1 MPRRS
6 LVRLLTLSCFLIS
19 LTALSQSRPLI
30 TAPIN
35 NGIRAKVPKS
45 HPLLSGAADLGA
57 LNAAEP
63 LDRMMLVLGMAPEQQ
78 HQVAMLLDSQQ
89 TKGSPNYH
97 HWLTPEQY
105 GRQYGPE
112 PEDVEQIS
120 NWLRQQGFT
129 VGKVAKSGMWIEFSG
144 TVGLANQAFHT
155 QMHRYQVRGE
165 SHIANATDIS
175 IPSALTALVKG
186 VPLHDFFSKPALV
199 RTPVRPDITSSTGA
213 HALTPGDVATIYD
226 LAPLYKSNLN
236 GTGQTIAIVGR
247 SDVSL
252 SDVAAFQKIF
262 GLPNNVPTIIEN
274 GADTGVVP
282 SGDGAE
288 ASIDVEWASAMAPGA
303 KIELVSSANTGTTDG
318 VALSATYIVDENLAQ
333 VVNAS
338 FSECETNLGTAGNAF
353 WNNLWQQA
361 AAQGMSVFVAGGDEG
376 DTACYDLTTGY
387 TQAVNGLSSTP
398 FNTSVGGTEFD
409 ETGNDGTP
417 ATFWNSKNGSNLASA
432 IGYIPEIVWNDGTN
446 FGTPLATGGG
456 ISSIYPTPTWQTLDV
471 TGLQVLGTFTLPG
484 QPGMSPRGI
493 PDVSLSA
500 SPFNDPYLFCFTDP
514 FDLDTPDCQY
524 DNGTFGPTTF
534 QNAAGGT
541 SFSSPIFAGMMAIIN
556 QEVQSQDPSPS
567 PDPTGN
573 GRQGVA
579 NYVLYPLAVSE
590 NFGNCDSSSRTNPT
604 VAATAACVFNDVTA
618 GNNTV
623 FGVTG
628 FSATTGYD
636 LASGLGSVDASNLV
650 TNWTSVAANFHGSET
665 TLATKPAAGSVSISH
680 GQSIT
685 FDVSVQKLTGDTT
698 AQAPAGAVSF
708 IAQGGTLGGSVGVAS
723 AVLSGST
730 SPSTTGN
737 IKSNMLPG
745 GSYNLIAKFPGDGF
759 FAGSLSNTIPVTV
772 TPENSTTSLY
782 GFAQEP
788 YGKQNEFNAIVTG
801 ITGVGYPTGQVTLA
815 DNSTVF
821 AQLTLS
827 NQGVASM
834 NNCPPPGAIVTPI
847 ASPLPCFTVGT
858 HVITAIYSGD
868 GSFNSSPTPPAAS
881 QTITYIVTKGDPFI
895 SASAAITA
903 TGSSSLTTTLIADLG
918 GVSPAAVQPTG
929 TVQFFDGT
937 TPLGQASV
945 VLVKNFPQASLPPM
959 VFSQGIH
966 TVNVTYSGDSL
977 YTSGE
982 PQPFQL
988 SVGVPFGWAANP
1000 ATLAISPGQ
1009 DATYNLTVTAVP
1021 GFTGTVPITC
1031 ISGMGLIPIAVP
1043 PGVQCEVSPTSVTFT
1058 STTTSAQVVATINT
1072 TGQSRLLGPFP
1083 FGILPFAFGAVFAMG
1098 LRKKRPM
1105 GMLVLFGVLVLA
1117 ASGTTSCGSGGS
1129 NTPPPPTGP
1138 PAVSVTYTVW
1148 GAYPTSDPNT
1158 TGYNG
1163 IYLNTNIKQ

>member
-1 MPRRS
+1 M
-6 LVRLLTLSCFLIS
+6 
-19 LTALSQSRPLI
+19 
-30 TAPIN
+30 
-35 NGIRAKVPKS
+35 
-45 HPLLSGAADLGA
+45 
-57 LNAAEP
+57 
-63 LDRMMLVLGMAPEQQ
+63 
-78 HQVAMLLDSQQ
+78 
-89 TKGSPNYH
+89 H
-97 HWLTPEQY
+97 HY
-105 GRQYGPE
+105 R
-112 PEDVEQIS
+112 
-120 NWLRQQGFT
+120 
-129 VGKVAKSGMWIEFSG
+129 
-144 TVGLANQAFHT
+144 
-155 QMHRYQVRGE
+155 QVRGE

-175 IPSALTALVKG
+175 IPAALTALVKG
-186 VPLHDFFSKPALV
+186 VSLHDFFSKPVLV
-199 RTPVRPDITSSTGA
+199 RAPVRPDITSSTGA

-226 LAPLYKSNLN
+226 LAPLFKSNLN

-282 SGDGAE
+282 SSDGAE
-288 ASIDVEWASAMAPGA
+288 ASIDVEWAGAMAPGA

-318 VALSATYIVDENLAQ
+318 VVLSAAYIVDENLAQ
-333 VVNAS
+333 IVNAS

-409 ETGNDGTP
+409 ETGSGGTP

-432 IGYIPEIVWNDGTN
+432 VGYIPEIVWNDGTN

-456 ISSIYPTPTWQTLDV
+456 ISSIYPTPAWQTLDV
-471 TGLQVLGTFTLPG
+471 TGLQILGTFTLPG

-493 PDVSLSA
+493 PDVSISA
-500 SPFNDPYLFCFTDP
+500 SPYNDPYLFCFTDP

-541 SFSSPIFAGMMAIIN
+541 SFSSPVFAGMMAIIN
-556 QEVQSQDPSPS
+556 QKVQSQDLSPS
-567 PDPTGN
+567 PDPSAD

-604 VAATAACVFNDVTA
+604 AAAPAACVFNDVTA

-623 FGVTG
+623 FDVTG
-628 FSATTGYD
+628 FNATTGYD
-636 LASGLGSVDASNLV
+636 LASGLGSVDANSLV
-650 TNWTSVAANFHGSET
+650 TNWTSTAANFHGSET
-665 TLATKPAAGSVSISH
+665 TLATNPAAGSVAISH

-685 FDVSVQKLTGDTT
+685 FDVSVQKLTGDTA
-698 AQAPAGAVSF
+698 AQAPAGAVSLV
-708 IAQGGTLGGSVGVAS
+708 AQGGTLAGSVGVAS
-723 AVLSGST
+723 AILSGST

-737 IKSNMLPG
+737 IQSNLLPG
-745 GSYNLIAKFPGDGF
+745 GSYNLIANFPGDGF

-772 TPENSTTSLY
+772 TPENSITSVY
-782 GFAQEP
+782 GFARES
-788 YGKQNEFNAIVTG
+788 YGQQNEFNATVTG
-801 ITGVGYPTGQVTLA
+801 TTGVGYPSGKVTLA
-815 DNSTVF
+815 DNGTVF

-827 NQGVASM
+827 NRGIASM

-847 ASPLPCFTVGT
+847 ASPLPCFTAGT
-858 HVITAIYSGD
+858 HVITATYSGD
-868 GSFNSSPTPPAAS
+868 GSFSPSPTPPAAS
-881 QTITYIVTKGDPFI
+881 QTITYVVTKGDPLVA
-895 SASAAITA
+895 ASATTTA
-903 TGSSSLTTTLIADLG
+903 TGSSTLTTTLIADLG

-945 VLVKNFPQASLPPM
+945 VLVKNFPQASLGPTT
-959 VFSQGIH
+959 FSQGIH
-966 TVNVTYSGDSL
+966 PINVTYSGDGL

-982 PQPFQL
+982 PQSFQL

-1000 ATLAISPGQ
+1000 ATLTISPGQ
-1009 DATYNLTVTAVP
+1009 DATYKLTVTAVP

-1031 ISGMGLIPIAVP
+1031 VSGTGLIPIAVP
-1043 PGVQCEVSPTSVTFT
+1043 PGVKCEVSPTSVTFT
-1058 STTTSAQVVATINT
+1058 STAPSAQVVATINT
-1072 TGQSRLLGPFP
+1072 IGQSRVLRPFP
-1083 FGILPFAFGAVFAMG
+1083 FGTLPFAFAVVFAVG
-1098 LRKKRPM
+1098 LRKVRPM
-1105 GMLVLFGVLVLA
+1105 GMLMLFGVLVLA
-1117 ASGTTSCGSGGS
+1117 VSGMTSCGGGGS